1 MFEGVKSDFS
11 KTKCTCHCFPTFVYE
26 GVGKF
31 VGYLVNHLFETDAVF
46 SPNVEGCQDLSVQA
60 GLFEAPVGSVTFGHH
75 GKLEV
80 PKL

>member
-1 MFEGVKSDFS
+1 M
-11 KTKCTCHCFPTFVYE
+11 KCQHLYKPTFVDE
-26 GVGKF
+26 GVSKF
-31 VGYLVNHLFETDAVF
+31 IWYLVNHLFETDAVF